1 MNGSVTIS
9 PMMQMTVSKMSGDM
23 RFVGIFYIIMG
34 ALYCLSIIGALVGIP
49 LIICGLR
56 LREAADSFTSY
67 LGSNDSGILERAF
80 ERQGSFFFIQKVINI
95 KLIRLLGRHAAG
107 GCVGL
112 KNVAFLLQRHQLI
125 SNRGRAHLFRAFARQ
140 KTGRERFG
148 VFDEV
153 FDELFEEFL
162 LAFVHRG
169 GGWCKV
175 YRCWFGCWK
184 MEIGN
189 PLSILH
195 FPYPLLRTTHYHL
208 TKKISTRQEGVL
220 MVYGEDIFTHKN

>member
-80 ERQGSFFFIQKVINI
+80 ERQGSFFFIQKVLLIISLILIVLYVICFRRCNFQRFRG
-95 KLIRLLGRHAAG
+95 KL
-107 GCVGL
+107 
-112 KNVAFLLQRHQLI
+112 FLLKI
-125 SNRGRAHLFRAFARQ
+125 KS
-140 KTGRERFG
+140 
-148 VFDEV
+148 
-153 FDELFEEFL
+153 L
-162 LAFVHRG
+162 L
-169 GGWCKV
+169 
-175 YRCWFGCWK
+175 
-184 MEIGN
+184 
-189 PLSILH
+189 
-195 FPYPLLRTTHYHL
+195 
-208 TKKISTRQEGVL
+208 
-220 MVYGEDIFTHKN
+220 